1 MSFLRSS
8 LFICAVFWL
17 QAGADELLAFQR
29 RNIEVLTP
37 RSGQRGTSVSVIM
50 QGLNI
55 KDARE
60 VLFYRPGIKA
70 VAFESL
76 PDLENGISLHHGGYV
91 KEQVRC
97 IFEIAEDCPL
107 GEHPLRL
114 RTKDTLTSVATF
126 WVGPFPIIPEL
137 ERGGFEV
144 TYSGGVT
151 VIKENTD
158 AIISPNDSLETAQPV
173 PMNHTVAGEIKVARE
188 LSDYFAVLENGRVV
202 ETGPIAA
209 LTDELVERHLTI

>member
-1 MSFLRSS
+1 MSFLKSS
-8 LFICAVFWL
+8 LFICAFLLL
-17 QAGADELLAFQR
+17 QTSADELLAFQR

-37 RSGQRGTSVSVIM
+37 RSGQRGTNVSVIM

-70 VAFESL
+70 VAFETL

-107 GEHPLRL
+107 GNIHFAFEQKTRSQQWLHFGWGHSLL
-114 RTKDTLTSVATF
+114 
-126 WVGPFPIIPEL
+126 FP
-137 ERGGFEV
+137 
-144 TYSGGVT
+144 
-151 VIKENTD
+151 NW
-158 AIISPNDSLETAQPV
+158 N
-173 PMNHTVAGEIKVARE
+173 
-188 LSDYFAVLENGRVV
+188 AVVLKSH
-202 ETGPIAA
+202 IAA
-209 LTDELVERHLTI
+209 VIL

>member
-1 MSFLRSS
+1 MSLLKHVLILCSVLWFD
-8 LFICAVFWL
+8 IGV
-17 QAGADELLAFQR
+17 ADLHAFQR
-29 RNIEVLTP
+29 RNIEALTP
-37 RSGQRGTSVSVIM
+37 RSGQQGTQVSVIM

-70 VAFESL
+70 IAFENL

-144 TYSGGVT
+144 T
-151 VIKENTD
+151 
-158 AIISPNDSLETAQPV
+158 
-173 PMNHTVAGEIKVARE
+173 
-188 LSDYFAVLENGRVV
+188 
-202 ETGPIAA
+202 
-209 LTDELVERHLTI
+209 

>member
-1 MSFLRSS
+1 MRVRCF
-8 LFICAVFWL
+8 FTA
-17 QAGADELLAFQR
+17 Q
-29 RNIEVLTP
+29 
-37 RSGQRGTSVSVIM
+37 
-50 QGLNI
+50 
-55 KDARE
+55 
-60 VLFYRPGIKA
+60 IKA
-70 VAFESL
+70 VAFETL

-114 RTKDTLTSVATF
+114 RTKDTLTTVATF

-144 TYSGGVT
+144 TYSGGNT

-158 AIISPNDSLETAQPV
+158 AIISPNDSLE
-173 PMNHTVAGEIKVARE
+173 
-188 LSDYFAVLENGRVV
+188 
-202 ETGPIAA
+202 IAA
-209 LTDELVERHLTI
+209 CSYESYGGWGNQSRTGTRS

>member
-1 MSFLRSS
+1 MSFPKQFLT
-8 LFICAVFWL
+8 FCAFLCLLASTNEL
-17 QAGADELLAFQR
+17 QAVQR

-37 RSGQRGTSVSVIM
+37 RSGQRGANVTVVM

-60 VLFYRPGIKA
+60 VLFYRPGIRA
-70 VAFESL
+70 IAFENL

-97 IFEIAEDCPL
+97 TFEIAEDCPL

-126 WVGPFPIIPEL
+126 WVGPYPIIPEL

-144 TYSGGVT
+144 TYSGGNT
-151 VIKENTD
+151 VVKENTE
-158 AIISPNDSLETAQPV
+158 AITSP
-173 PMNHTVAGEIKVARE
+173 K
-188 LSDYFAVLENGRVV
+188 
-202 ETGPIAA
+202 
-209 LTDELVERHLTI
+209 